1 MRTITDLR
9 ERNLSDFLRQAAVVV
24 SIGAALIQFA
34 RFLFIALSRIAYPFS
49 LEWMEGGSLVQ
60 VSRILNGKLIYVRPS
75 FDFIPQI
82 YPPLYFYVSALVS
95 KILGNSFLPLR
106 FVSILATLGTIL
118 LIFVLVYEQTGS
130 KLGGILASGLF
141 CATYELSGYWFDL
154 ARVDSLAL
162 VLLLLAAYLL
172 LKNTRSASIFGGIL
186 LALSCFTKQTMLIVA
201 VFFLIYCIFP
211 LRKNNLIF
219 IGTALISFI
228 GGILLLDRLHGG
240 WYSYYIF
247 HLPGRHRIIP
257 NFLNLISSTNDIFFE
272 EMVKPVFFALTIGLL
287 YLLIFPGTADST
299 EGQAAGS
306 TWSKRV
312 VWALIFVVGLSALS
326 SIGFLVSLPSDSGGI
341 IGSYSLARL
350 LLIAGQAFIG
360 LLVLT
365 LAIKLLRDAS
375 WLDKVA
381 RLLFGKP
388 QTIPRLLVG
397 CIILI
402 FLSAIVLARTAPAVL
417 SNLSAAYLQRLLP
430 YLIEPL
436 VLLIVVGFAWRFLWP
451 STRLEPWFY
460 LLLSLGLIATS
471 WLGRLNP
478 GGYNNAFMPADAG
491 IALLFGLGIGW
502 LLKRISINKTAF
514 ANILSAFLLLLS
526 STQLIVLL
534 SPPMAQ
540 IPTQADKEAGLQLV
554 DRIKACPGN
563 VYIPFHTYLAELAGK
578 DGYAGVVEMGELRGN
593 FGGKADPLWD
603 EVLSQIQLS
612 LDAHTFAA
620 VIQDNQVFR
629 DAISSSY
636 VETGQVFDNDLVFWP
651 VAGRK
656 VRPETVYVPVG
667 VGNCFSTGK

>member
-1 MRTITDLR
+1 MKMLNDLR
-9 ERNLSDFLRQAAVVV
+9 ERSLSGFLRQAAVVV
-24 SIGAALIQFA
+24 SIGAAVIQFA

-60 VSRILNGKLIYVRPS
+60 VSRIINGEIIYVRPS

-82 YPPLYFYVSALVS
+82 YPPVYFYISALVS
-95 KILGNSFLPLR
+95 KILGSSFLPLR
-106 FVSILATLGTIL
+106 FVSIVATLGTIL

-154 ARVDSLAL
+154 ARVDSLAF

-211 LRKNNLIF
+211 LRKNKLIF
-219 IGTALISFI
+219 IGTAFVSFV
-228 GGILLLDRLHGG
+228 GGILLLDWLHGG

-257 NFLNLISSTNDIFFE
+257 NITNLISSTNDIFFE
-272 EMVKPVFFALTIGLL
+272 EMTKPLFFALMIGLL
-287 YLLIFPGTADST
+287 YLFIFPGKADSA
-299 EGQAAGS
+299 ERQVADS
-306 TWSKRV
+306 TWSKRA
-312 VWALIFVVGLSALS
+312 VWVLIFVAGLSVLS
-326 SIGFLVSLPSDSGGI
+326 SIGFLVSLPSDHGGV

-350 LLIAGQAFIG
+350 LLIAGQVFIG
-360 LLVLT
+360 ILVLALT
-365 LAIKLLRDAS
+365 IKFLRDAS
-375 WLDKVA
+375 WLDKIA
-381 RLLFGKP
+381 CLLFGKP
-388 QTIPRLLVG
+388 QTIPRVLVG

-402 FLSAIVLARTAPAVL
+402 FLSAIILARTAPTVL
-417 SNLSAAYLQRLLP
+417 NNLSTAYLQRLLP

-436 VLLIVVGFAWRFLWP
+436 VLLIVMGFVWRFLWP

-460 LLLSLGLIATS
+460 LLLTLGLIATS

-478 GGYNNAFMPADAG
+478 GGYTNTFMPADAG

-502 LLKRISINKTAF
+502 LWKRISINKTVF
-514 ANILSAFLLLLS
+514 TNILSAFLLLLS
-526 STQLIVLL
+526 SAQLIVLL

-540 IPTQADKEAGLQLV
+540 IPTQADKESGLQLV

-563 VYIPFHTYLAELAGK
+563 VYVPFHTYLAELEGK
-578 DGYAGVVEMGELRGN
+578 EGYAGVVEMGELRGN

-603 EVLSQIQLS
+603 EVLSQLQLS

-620 VIQDNQVFR
+620 VIQDNQIFR

-636 VETGQVFDNDLVFWP
+636 IEAGRVFNNDLVFWP

-656 VRPETVYVPVG
+656 VRPETIYVPVG
-667 VGNCFSTGK
+667 AGNCLSTGE

>member
-1 MRTITDLR
+1 MKMMTDLR
-9 ERNLSDFLRQAAVVV
+9 ERNLSNFLRQAAVVV
-24 SIGAALIQFA
+24 SVGAALIQFA

-49 LEWMEGGSLVQ
+49 LEWMEGGSLVE

-141 CATYELSGYWFDL
+141 CASYELSGYWFDL

-211 LRKNNLIF
+211 LRQNNLIF
-219 IGTALISFI
+219 IGTAFISFI

-287 YLLIFPGTADST
+287 YLLIFPGKADST

-375 WLDKVA
+375 WLDKIA
-381 RLLFGKP
+381 HLLFGKP

-436 VLLIVVGFAWRFLWP
+436 VLLIVMGFAWRFLWP

-460 LLLSLGLIATS
+460 LLLNLGLIATS

-502 LLKRISINKTAF
+502 LLKRISINKTVF
-514 ANILSAFLLLLS
+514 ASILSVLLLLLS
-526 STQLIVLL
+526 SAQLIVLL

-563 VYIPFHTYLAELAGK
+563 VYVPFHTYLAELAGK

-612 LDAHTFAA
+612 LDTHTFAA

-656 VRPETVYVPVG
+656 VRPETIYVPMG
-667 VGNCFSTGK
+667 AGNCLSTGK

>member
-287 YLLIFPGTADST
+287 YLLIFPGKADST

-612 LDAHTFAA
+612 LDTHTFAA

>member
-287 YLLIFPGTADST
+287 YLLIFPGKADST

-667 VGNCFSTGK
+667 VGNCLSTGK

>member
-1 MRTITDLR
+1 M
-9 ERNLSDFLRQAAVVV
+9 
-24 SIGAALIQFA
+24 
-34 RFLFIALSRIAYPFS
+34 
-49 LEWMEGGSLVQ
+49 
-60 VSRILNGKLIYVRPS
+60 
-75 FDFIPQI
+75 
-82 YPPLYFYVSALVS
+82 
-95 KILGNSFLPLR
+95 
-106 FVSILATLGTIL
+106 
-118 LIFVLVYEQTGS
+118 
-130 KLGGILASGLF
+130 
-141 CATYELSGYWFDL
+141 
-154 ARVDSLAL
+154 
-162 VLLLLAAYLL
+162 
-172 LKNTRSASIFGGIL
+172 
-186 LALSCFTKQTMLIVA
+186 
-201 VFFLIYCIFP
+201 FP

-219 IGTALISFI
+219 IGTAFISFI
-228 GGILLLDRLHGG
+228 GGISLLDWIHGG

-257 NFLNLISSTNDIFFE
+257 NFLNLISSTNEIFFE
-272 EMVKPVFFALTIGLL
+272 EMAKPVFFALIIGLL
-287 YLLIFPGTADST
+287 YLLIFPGKANST
-299 EGQAAGS
+299 EGQAAS
-306 TWSKRV
+306 ATWSKRA
-312 VWALIFVVGLSALS
+312 VWALIFVVGLSALG

-360 LLVLT
+360 LLALA

-375 WLDKVA
+375 WLDKITHM
-381 RLLFGKP
+381 LFGKP
-388 QTIPRLLVG
+388 RTIPRLLVG

-402 FLSAIVLARTAPAVL
+402 FSLAIILARATPAVL
-417 SNLSAAYLQRLLP
+417 NNLSTAYLQRLLP

-436 VLLIVVGFAWRFLWP
+436 VLLIVMGFAWRFLWS

-460 LLLSLGLIATS
+460 LLLNLGLIATS

-502 LLKRISINKTAF
+502 LLKRISINKTVF
-514 ANILSAFLLLLS
+514 ASILSVLLLLLS
-526 STQLIVLL
+526 SAQLIVLL

-563 VYIPFHTYLAELAGK
+563 VYVPFHTYLAELAGK

-612 LDAHTFAA
+612 LDTHTFAA

-667 VGNCFSTGK
+667 VGNCLSTGK